1 MLKNDTQ
8 EFWESAWTRHIEQY
22 LASPPRT
29 GYWLHR
35 RLPLEEGSVLEIAG
49 GSCRDSRYLALQGIN
64 ATGSDFERRTLDYL
78 EGRFKDS
85 PLKLRQADGF
95 SLPFRDGEFLTTF
108 HNGFWVLFPDE
119 DIRKLAIEQARIT
132 RRYMVVLV
140 HNRLNSRLVDT
151 FAAKARTDDLYR
163 IRFFTS
169 DEVLD
174 LVRASGIRVRSV
186 SVEKFG
192 GLPDKLFSPKITR
205 GSAAM
210 QEIVGAIVPRLY
222 SLQPWSRVERI
233 ACVIELDK

>member
-22 LASPPRT
+22 LAAPPRT
-29 GYWLHR
+29 GYWLRR
-35 RLPLEEGSVLEIAG
+35 RLRLDEGNVLEIAG

-108 HNGFWVLFPDE
+108 HNGFWVLFPDA
-119 DIRKLAIEQARIT
+119 DIVKLAREQARIT

-140 HNRLNSRLVDT
+140 HNRMNSRLVET
-151 FAAKARTDDLYR
+151 FAAKALTDELYR
-163 IRFFTS
+163 IRFFTPG
-169 DEVLD
+169 EVLD
-174 LVRASGIRVRSV
+174 LVRASGIRAKSVR
-186 SVEKFG
+186 VEKFG
-192 GLPDKLFSPKITR
+192 GMPDLLFSDKLTR
-205 GSAAM
+205 GSAALSA
-210 QEIVGAIVPRLY
+210 VSGALAPRLY
-222 SLQPWSRVERI
+222 NLQPWSRAERV